1 METPQTCVAVYK
13 THQAA
18 DDAVKRLQKAGFE
31 MTKISVIGNDYHT
44 DEQVVG
50 YYNTGDRM
58 KAWGKIGAFWG
69 GLWGILLGAAFFM
82 IPGIGPIAVA
92 GPLVSAIVGGLEGAV
107 VVGGL
112 SALGAALVSIGIP
125 KDSVV
130 NYEKSLAAGNY
141 LVLYNGDSQDVAA
154 AAKLLQ
160 ENTDHAG
167 VEIH

>member
-18 DDAVKRLQKAGFE
+18 DDAVKRLQRAGFE

-82 IPGIGPIAVA
+82 IPGIGPLAVA
-92 GPLVSAIVGGLEGAV
+92 GPLVSAIVGGLEGAI

-141 LVLYNGDSQDVAA
+141 LVLYNGNAQDVAA

-160 ENTDHAG
+160 ETTDHDG